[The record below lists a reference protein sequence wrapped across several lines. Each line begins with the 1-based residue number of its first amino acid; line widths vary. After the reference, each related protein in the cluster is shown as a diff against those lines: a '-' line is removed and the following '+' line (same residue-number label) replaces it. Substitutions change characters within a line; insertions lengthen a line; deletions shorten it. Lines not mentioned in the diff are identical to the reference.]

1 MISNQSIRKACAV
14 FFLLGSA
21 GWQLGC
27 KPDAA
32 VKQPGT
38 VGRGTVDTQ
47 PPAPN
52 APASATVATVP
63 TQPPGSISGTIFF
76 KGKAPV
82 GTIDTSM
89 DPACGFGP
97 HGGKLPVEQYVVKNG
112 ALANVFLYVKSGPP
126 EAMHG
131 GAIPSAPV
139 VLDQTDCQYVPH
151 VVGVM
156 AGGYVEFR
164 NSDPTMHN
172 IHTNPTDIG
181 NETIDISQSPKG
193 QAVTKQFA
201 KPELM
206 IPVRCNN
213 HPWMNAFIN
222 VSATP
227 YFAVSDANGKFSL
240 SGLPPG
246 DYVIGSVHEKMG
258 EKTMQVTVGSGGV
271 AKAEFSFAQ

>member
-1 MISNQSIRKACAV
+1 MA
-14 FFLLGSA
+14 
-21 GWQLGC
+21 GC

-32 VKQPGT
+32 VKQPAI
-38 VGRGTVDTQ
+38 VGRGTANPGS
-47 PPAPN
+47 PPAGEPQTATADVPA
-52 APASATVATVP
+52 APSSGAP
-63 TQPPGSISGTIFF
+63 TQPPGSIVGTIFF
-76 KGKAPV
+76 KGKAPT

-97 HGGKLPVEQYVVKNG
+97 RKGKLPVEQFVVKNG

-126 EAMHG
+126 EAMRMG
-131 GAIPSAPV
+131 PAPAASV
-139 VLDQTDCQYVPH
+139 VLDQKDCQYVPH

-172 IHTNPTDIG
+172 IHTTPTDIG
-181 NETIDISQSPKG
+181 NETVDISEGPRG
-193 QAVTKQFA
+193 QPVTKQFR

-227 YFAVSDANGKFSL
+227 FFAVSDADGKFSL
-240 SGLPPG
+240 TGLPPG
-246 DYVIGSVHEKMG
+246 DYTIGAVHEKMG
-258 EKTMQVTVGSGGV
+258 EKTMQVTVKSGGT